1 MADGPRQTQT
11 FLDILTRELVFLLL
25 DFNLLS
31 CPGICNVFQSVCM
44 WILNSSTSR
53 RILHGDAN
61 LIHLHRNRL
70 LREIES
76 RGCGAHI
83 FFTRIYKNLVQ
94 DVRQICASRHMF
106 WFGCYLKVS
115 PLASLGLQFF
125 TSAAIPRDALFRI
138 NISNAAPCDR
148 VSIMKQW
155 WKQIC
160 TRNCVSSRNDH

>member
-1 MADGPRQTQT
+1 MVRANT
-11 FLDILTRELVFLLL
+11 
-25 DFNLLS
+25 NLS
-31 CPGICNVFQSVCM
+31 GHSDPGACFPSPGFQSAE
-44 WILNSSTSR
+44 LSR
-53 RILHGDAN
+53 HLQRFSECLHFNPLQFHLKKN
-61 LIHLHRNRL
+61 LTHLHRNRL

-76 RGCGAHI
+76 RGCGA
-83 FFTRIYKNLVQ
+83 RRGNYKNLVQ

-155 WKQIC
+155 WNQIC
-160 TRNCVSSRNDH
+160 TRNCASSRNDH